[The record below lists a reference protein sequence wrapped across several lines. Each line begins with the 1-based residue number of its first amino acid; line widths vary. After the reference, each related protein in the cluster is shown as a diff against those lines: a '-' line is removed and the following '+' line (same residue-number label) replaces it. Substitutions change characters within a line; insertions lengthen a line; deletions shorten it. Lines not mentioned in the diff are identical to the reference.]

1 MPAYY
6 RLVDKVNKW
15 GAETKDPLAV
25 RQLTEDDRKEDII
38 MTTNVKAEKQA
49 KRDRAIAQIELSFQA
64 AQKFKKG
71 MLKGDGSSGVF
82 AVNQFPFLPMIK
94 LLLSKTAVVV
104 GDDIIE
110 DQLYGKAPSNN
121 DFLLYQMKDDQDKEE
136 VGSK

>member
-1 MPAYY
+1 MPASY

-64 AQKFKKG
+64 AQKVKTG

-110 DQLYGKAPSNN
+110 DQL
-121 DFLLYQMKDDQDKEE
+121 
-136 VGSK
+136 